1 MKKTKIDLAI
11 FDQAVNDLYEQGYLF
26 DRDMALNELEWA
38 HLDQPDFAKRVKG
51 MDAEQMADFIKCYV
65 LDPMDEFN
73 RLSED
78 AYQEE
83 LELANR

>member
-1 MKKTKIDLAI
+1 MAMKKTKIDPTI
-11 FDQAVNDLYEQGYLF
+11 FNQAVNDLYEQGRLF
-26 DRDMALNELEWA
+26 DRDDALRELEWA
-38 HLDQPDFAKRVKG
+38 HLDQPDWPKRVKD
-51 MDAEQMADFIKCYV
+51 MDAEQMADFIVSFV

-83 LELANR
+83 LAKQ